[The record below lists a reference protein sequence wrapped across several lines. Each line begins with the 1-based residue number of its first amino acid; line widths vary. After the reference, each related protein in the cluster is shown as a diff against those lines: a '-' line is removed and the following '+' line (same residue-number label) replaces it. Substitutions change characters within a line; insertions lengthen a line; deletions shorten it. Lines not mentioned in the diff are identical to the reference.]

1 MLLGP
6 HPTEGPSVAAKPKT
20 KATPKSAAPK
30 TNKPKPEPKKA
41 AAKVAPKKPEPKK
54 PEAKKPEPKKAEPKK
69 VEAKSMP
76 AAKPAASKPAAATA
90 KPAAPAKPPAAKTA
104 APAKAPE
111 PAAPLAERRSKMPP
125 KLTVRAPVG
134 ADELKAK
141 IGALATATA
150 QIRALKRT
158 LSRSFMDVGLI
169 LVDIRDKRLYE
180 AKGYGSFEAF
190 LEREIELGKTASL
203 RLARAVEL
211 FQRPAAVAGG
221 MDKVLAAVAAFDGD
235 AAENQGAPPTS
246 SGGLRSPIPFHK
258 R

>member
-1 MLLGP
+1 MSPTFHSLRHRNYRLFWSADGTTFDYDGDGERML
-6 HPTEGPSVAAKPKT
+6 
-20 KATPKSAAPK
+20 
-30 TNKPKPEPKKA
+30 
-41 AAKVAPKKPEPKK
+41 
-54 PEAKKPEPKKAEPKK
+54 
-69 VEAKSMP
+69 
-76 AAKPAASKPAAATA
+76 
-90 KPAAPAKPPAAKTA
+90 
-104 APAKAPE
+104 
-111 PAAPLAERRSKMPP
+111 
-125 KLTVRAPVG
+125 
-134 ADELKAK
+134 
-141 IGALATATA
+141 A

-211 FQRPAAVAGG
+211 FQRPAAIAGG

-235 AAENQGAPPTS
+235 AADNQTAPPTS

>member
-1 MLLGP
+1 M
-6 HPTEGPSVAAKPKT
+6 AAKPKT

-30 TNKPKPEPKKA
+30 TNKPTPKPEPKKA
-41 AAKVAPKKPEPKK
+41 AAKVAPKKPE
-54 PEAKKPEPKKAEPKK
+54 AKRPEPKKAEPKK

-90 KPAAPAKPPAAKTA
+90 KPAPSPAKPPAAKTA

-111 PAAPLAERRSKMPP
+111 SAAPLAERRSKMPP

-235 AAENQGAPPTS
+235 AADNQGAPPTS

>member
-1 MLLGP
+1 MIARRNPLQKCVRGVTGAAP
-6 HPTEGPSVAAKPKT
+6 DGGASVAAKPKI
-20 KATPKSAAPK
+20 KATPKGGATR
-30 TNKPKPEPKKA
+30 TNKSKPEPQKPE
-41 AAKVAPKKPEPKK
+41 PKKPEPKK
-54 PEAKKPEPKKAEPKK
+54 PELKKPEPKKPEP
-69 VEAKSMP
+69 VITP
-76 AAKPAASKPAAATA
+76 
-90 KPAAPAKPPAAKTA
+90 APAVP
-104 APAKAPE
+104 
-111 PAAPLAERRSKMPP
+111 ERRSKIPP
-125 KLTVRAPVG
+125 KLTVRQPAG

-158 LSRSFMDVGLI
+158 LARSFMDVGTILI
-169 LVDIRDKRLYE
+169 DIRDRRLYE

-203 RLARAVEL
+203 RLTRAVEL
-211 FQRPAAVAGG
+211 FQRPAAISGG

-235 AAENQGAPPTS
+235 TETQSGPTPPTS

>member
-1 MLLGP
+1 M
-6 HPTEGPSVAAKPKT
+6 AAKPKT
-20 KATPKSAAPK
+20 KVTPKGAAK
-30 TNKPKPEPKKA
+30 TNKTPA
-41 AAKVAPKKPEPKK
+41 VKKPEPKK
-54 PEAKKPEPKKAEPKK
+54 PEPKAAASKPSKAPAAAAKPGAAKPAVAAKPAPAKTKPEPKKAE
-69 VEAKSMP
+69 
-76 AAKPAASKPAAATA
+76 AAVV
-90 KPAAPAKPPAAKTA
+90 APAG
-104 APAKAPE
+104 
-111 PAAPLAERRSKMPP
+111 AERRSKIPP

-203 RLARAVEL
+203 RLVRAVEL
-211 FQRPAAVAGG
+211 FQRPAAIAGG
-221 MDKVLAAVAAFDGD
+221 MDKVLAAVATFDGD
-235 AAENQGAPPTS
+235 VADNQGAPPTS

>member
-1 MLLGP
+1 M
-6 HPTEGPSVAAKPKT
+6 AAKPKN
-20 KATPKSAAPK
+20 KAAPKGGVAK
-30 TNKPKPEPKKA
+30 TNKPTP
-41 AAKVAPKKPEPKK
+41 APKKPEPKK
-54 PEAKKPEPKKAEPKK
+54 PEPKQVAAPKKPEPKKPEPKK
-69 VEAKSMP
+69 
-76 AAKPAASKPAAATA
+76 
-90 KPAAPAKPPAAKTA
+90 
-104 APAKAPE
+104 PE
-111 PAAPLAERRSKMPP
+111 PKKPEPKKPDVVAAPLAERRSKIPP

-150 QIRALKRT
+150 QIRGLKRT

-169 LVDIRDKRLYE
+169 LIDIRDKRLYE

-190 LEREIELGKTASL
+190 LEREIELGKTTSL

-221 MDKVLAAVAAFDGD
+221 MDKVLAAVATFDGD
-235 AAENQGAPPTS
+235 AADNQAAPPTS